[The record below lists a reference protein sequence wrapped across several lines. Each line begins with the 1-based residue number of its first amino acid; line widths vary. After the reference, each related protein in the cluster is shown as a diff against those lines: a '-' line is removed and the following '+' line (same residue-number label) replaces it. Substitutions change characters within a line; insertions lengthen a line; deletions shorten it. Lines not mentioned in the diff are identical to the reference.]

1 MTFIVL
7 MTTTLKRNLK
17 KMANKLKK
25 EVTSY
30 IINWNSLYPID
41 FWWRK
46 KYDIPFGSEQHKQA
60 TFIQMFFD
68 YEEEKMMSKI
78 INKKSKE
85 DDEAGFDFEKAQ
97 EKSGVGKKMSQ
108 AQIDDDFDKIDLSSY
123 NTVKKDETKDE

>member
-1 MTFIVL
+1 
-7 MTTTLKRNLK
+7 
-17 KMANKLKK
+17 MANKLKK

-85 DDEAGFDFEKAQ
+85 DDESGFDFEKAQ